1 MLCYVT
7 LPTATRLVQQFM
19 LVTDRRTD
27 RQTDRP
33 RYHRHTA
40 CSFPGLTIPTLE
52 YKYIFRIKYTETI
65 LSNSTQKV
73 LRLEITEKR
82 IAV

>member
-1 MLCYVT
+1 MLCYTTNGHSTGSTVH
-7 LPTATRLVQQFM
+7 AC
-19 LVTDRRTD
+19 DRQTD

-33 RYHRHTA
+33 RYRRHTA

-65 LSNSTQKV
+65 LSNSTQKL